1 MLLFPRYLCLAPHE
15 ECKSPSA
22 PSPAAESAS
31 DTLDLSKIH
40 YDDLA
45 AAKAAHRAAKQAKL
59 QGNTA
64 EAPNRP
70 SCKVILLR
78 LQLGL
83 QRLRSKLCHKQKL
96 CR

>member
-1 MLLFPRYLCLAPHE
+1 MLLFPRYICLAPHE
-15 ECKSPSA
+15 ECKSPSS
-22 PSPAAESAS
+22 PSPATESAA

-64 EAPNRP
+64 EA
-70 SCKVILLR
+70 SA
-78 LQLGL
+78 GT
-83 QRLRSKLCHKQKL
+83 L

>member
-1 MLLFPRYLCLAPHE
+1 MGCGHDKCNLVFILVKGLSMLLSPRYICLAPHE

-22 PSPAAESAS
+22 PSPAAESAA

-64 EAPNRP
+64 EA
-70 SCKVILLR
+70 SA
-78 LQLGL
+78 G
-83 QRLRSKLCHKQKL
+83 SG
-96 CR
+96 